1 MDTDLNLNE
10 LFALIMNLNK
20 EHKETNEDQSSITPY
35 TQDKFICKCD
45 EMYKIIDAQS
55 GDVICSNCGL
65 VLEERVM
72 QSQDEFDANENFIS
86 IQSSKSAFFENK
98 TMSTIISKK
107 KGLMNML
114 HIQTSVN
121 QKESYRNKEFCEV
134 ERLCT
139 ELKTTSNVANQ
150 AKHYFHDLCK
160 IKIFRGVNRKAMMAC
175 CIIRS
180 FSTNKISRTVTE
192 ICEVVNVP
200 KHIFTK
206 NLKKYEALIKVKLF
220 NERTS
225 DEIYRHLQLLGVKDE
240 DVFKMSNTV
249 IEKQKEMLN
258 SKEFQGKS
266 PKVLLAIILRSMGF
280 DKRMICSA
288 LTVSITAF

>member
-1 MDTDLNLNE
+1 MFDV
-10 LFALIMNLNK
+10 AMNLNGK
-20 EHKETNEDQSSITPY
+20 NEDQSRTPY
-35 TQDKFICKCD
+35 IQKKFMCGCD
-45 EMYKIIDAQS
+45 EMYKVIDNQS
-55 GDVICSNCGL
+55 GDVICSSCGL
-65 VLEERVM
+65 VLEERFM
-72 QSQDEFDANENFIS
+72 QSQDEFDANDNFVS
-86 IQSSKSAFFENK
+86 IQSSKNEFFEN
-98 TMSTIISKK
+98 TMMSTIISGSKK

-139 ELKTTSNVANQ
+139 GLKTTANIASQ
-150 AKHYFHDLCK
+150 AKHYFNDLCK
-160 IKIFRGVNRKAMMAC
+160 LKVFRGENRKAMMAC

-180 FSTNKISRTVTE
+180 FSTNKVNRTVTE
-192 ICEVVNVP
+192 ICEVVNVQ

-206 NLKKYEALIKVKLF
+206 NLKIYEALIKVKLF
-220 NERTS
+220 NERIS
-225 DEIYRHLQLLGVKDE
+225 DEIYRHLQSLGVKNA

-249 IEKQKEMLN
+249 IEKQKEMLR

-280 DKRMICSA
+280 DKKMICGA

>member
-1 MDTDLNLNE
+1 MDPDLTE
-10 LFALIMNLNK
+10 MFDVAMNLNGK
-20 EHKETNEDQSSITPY
+20 NEDQSRTPY
-35 TQDKFICKCD
+35 IQKKFMCGCD
-45 EMYKIIDAQS
+45 ETYKVIDNQS
-55 GDVICSNCGL
+55 GDVICSSCGL
-65 VLEERVM
+65 VLEERFM
-72 QSQDEFDANENFIS
+72 QSQDEFDANDNFVS
-86 IQSSKSAFFENK
+86 IQSSKNEFFEN
-98 TMSTIISKK
+98 TMMSTIISGSKK

-139 ELKTTSNVANQ
+139 GLKTTANIASQ
-150 AKHYFHDLCK
+150 AKHYFNDLCK
-160 IKIFRGVNRKAMMAC
+160 LKVFRGENRKAMMAC

-180 FSTNKISRTVTE
+180 FSTNKVNRTVTE
-192 ICEVVNVP
+192 ICEVVNVQ

-206 NLKKYEALIKVKLF
+206 NLKIYEALIKVKLF
-220 NERTS
+220 NERIS
-225 DEIYRHLQLLGVKDE
+225 DEIYRHLQSLGVKNA

-249 IEKQKEMLN
+249 IEKQKEMLR

-280 DKRMICSA
+280 DKKMICGA